1 MKINIAINNYETECI
16 DIHSVNSKDIPPFE
30 ISNNGLDFE
39 SYIVEKL
46 GYSLSNIE
54 WFIFD
59 EIRYIGGS
67 K

>member
-1 MKINIAINNYETECI
+1 MKINIAVNNYETKTI
-16 DIHSVNSKDIPPFE
+16 DIHSVDTKDIPYVKDWYGYE
-30 ISNNGLDFE
+30 R
-39 SYIVEKL
+39 YIVEEL

-59 EIRYIGGS
+59 EIRYMGAS

>member
-1 MKINIAINNYETECI
+1 MKINIAVNNYETKTL
-16 DIHSVNSKDIPPFE
+16 DIHSVDTTN
-30 ISNNGLDFE
+30 ISFDLIGDNGRDYE